1 MLRSFL
7 SIWPSLRSKISPMS
21 TTAAFDVVMP
31 QKVSPQISYES
42 LSVPLPPYAKS
53 GIPPQMANENMPE
66 IKTSEAIAKM
76 RTSCLLAKNILNS
89 VEQIIRVGLTTEEID
104 QFVHQMTISN
114 NAVSL
119 LNKWRSE

>member
-1 MLRSFL
+1 MLRSFF

-21 TTAAFDVVMP
+21 TTATFDIVMP
-31 QKVSPQISYES
+31 QKVSPQISFES
-42 LSVPLPPYAKS
+42 LSVPLPPYAIS
-53 GIPPQMANENMPE
+53 GIPPPLPNENIPE

-76 RTSCLLAKNILNS
+76 RTSCLLAKNILKS

-114 NAVSL
+114 NAVSF
-119 LNKWRSE
+119 LNK